1 MAQLLELLLATERD
15 VIMVAGAVFLTETD
29 PDRLRERYWV
39 RDQTRCIGQDRSR
52 LDLFIS
58 HYLGWVQ
65 WLQSE
70 ACQRKLTVV
79 DAKGGDPLKDLAVG
93 LGLSRPD

>member
-1 MAQLLELLLATERD
+1 VAQLLELLLATERD

-39 RDQTRCIGQDRSR
+39 RDQTRCIGKDRSR
-52 LDLFIS
+52 LDLFMS
-58 HYLGWVQ
+58 HYLCWVR

-70 ACQRKLTVV
+70 AAQRRLTVV
-79 DAKGGDPLKDLAVG
+79 DAKGENALNDVAVG
-93 LGLSRPD
+93 LGLNRTR